1 MPDREI
7 SAREALADIKSG
19 MDEAA
24 LMKKYKLSPAG
35 LKNLLKELSD
45 LGLLDTD
52 EKGKPGPPKKTIKV
66 KEFLKD
72 FRSGMA
78 DPALMV
84 KYDLSRDGLYLVYRR
99 LMDLKAMRAD
109 ELFGDS
115 ELRSPAVSPITV
127 REMERY
133 YLDFELAVY
142 DADSPGNRGVV
153 RDLSEKG
160 VGLSGISCSRGDQK
174 LLVIT
179 PDKFMAIEPFVF
191 GAECAWSGAELDT
204 RMPQSGFQINQISED
219 DLSRLRQ
226 LLGLLSFSG

>member
-7 SAREALADIKSG
+7 SAREALADVRSG

-24 LMKKYKLSPAG
+24 LMKKYKLSLAG

-45 LGLLDTD
+45 LGLLDAD
-52 EKGKPGPPKKTIKV
+52 ERGKAGPPKKTIKV
-66 KEFLKD
+66 REFLKD

-78 DPALMV
+78 DAALMA
-84 KYDLSRDGLYLVYRR
+84 KYDLPRDGLYLVYRR
-99 LMDLKAMRAD
+99 LMDLKAIRAD

-115 ELRSPAVSPITV
+115 TLRSPAVSPVTV
-127 REMERY
+127 REFERY
-133 YLDFELAVY
+133 CLDFELAVY
-142 DADSPGNRGVV
+142 EADSPGNRGVV
-153 RDLSEKG
+153 RDLTEKG

-174 LLVIT
+174 LLVVS

-191 GAECAWSGAELDT
+191 GAECVWSEMELDT
-204 RMPQSGFQINQISED
+204 RMSLSGFKINEISDD

-226 LLGLLSFSG
+226 LLGLLSFPG